1 MKNRINIAIVGL
13 GGQGVITLANLIAA
27 TYHSLE
33 KQVCFNEIH
42 GLSQRGGSVQSL
54 LAVNDNDCPV
64 FALEDTDYLIGM
76 EKLETLRY
84 LYTSKSHPIVI
95 MGNRYEIRN
104 TVYFDLEH
112 FPEEKDIDAE
122 IRKLVKKLYLFNSVD
137 YEKKISFRIKPT
149 NIAIFGALS
158 EFTELGLD
166 PKIAKKNVRKHFAK
180 NPIAQSFNLTA
191 FKEGKSWLKEMN
203 L

>member
-112 FPEEKDIDAE
+112 FPEEKILMQKSE
-122 IRKLVKKLYLFNSVD
+122 NWSKNY
-137 YEKKISFRIKPT
+137 
-149 NIAIFGALS
+149 IFL
-158 EFTELGLD
+158 
-166 PKIAKKNVRKHFAK
+166 IV
-180 NPIAQSFNLTA
+180 
-191 FKEGKSWLKEMN
+191 
-203 L
+203 